1 MTVIPLPSHGRWA
14 EDHRG
19 EGRAVRVATHLEAG
33 LIVLSVWRFGT
44 CVGTVR
50 LPPRAAA
57 DLVAG
62 LTDGLAY
69 LAEAD
74 FDELP
79 DAGAD
84 RPLAQRVQALD
95 RRVSKL
101 EARG

>member
-14 EDHRG
+14 EDYRG

-50 LPPRAAA
+50 LPPGAAA

-62 LTDGLAY
+62 LTDGLAH
-69 LAEAD
+69 LAEAGFSGTPEAD
-74 FDELP
+74 V
-79 DAGAD
+79 D
-84 RPLAQRVQALD
+84 RPLAERVQALD
-95 RRVSKL
+95 RRLSKL
-101 EARG
+101 EARS

>member
-33 LIVLSVWRFGT
+33 LIVLSIWRAGA

-50 LPPRAAA
+50 LPPQAAA

-69 LAEAD
+69 LAED
-74 FDELP
+74 GFSESPGSD
-79 DAGAD
+79 DD
-84 RPLAQRVQALD
+84 QSLAQRVQALD
-95 RRVSKL
+95 RRLSQL
-101 EARG
+101 EARS